1 MTFTTLSN
9 FLLDYYHILKG
20 LHILA
25 FVAWMAGLLYLP
37 RLMAYHH
44 RFAVNSEAYQTFCT
58 MERRLLT
65 IIMNPAMIATFLLGL
80 CLTCVPGVVDFH
92 QHWFSL
98 KILLVLLL
106 AAFQGILSRWV
117 REFQNDHPPHS
128 ERFFRVLNEVP
139 FVLLIVIVFLVILK
153 PF

>member
-1 MTFTTLSN
+1 MNFEAFQY
-9 FLLDYYHILKG
+9 FLLDYYHVLKA

-44 RFAVNSEAYQTFCT
+44 RFEVNTEAYSTFST
-58 MERRLLT
+58 MERRLLK
-65 IIMNPAMIATFLLGL
+65 IIMNPSMIAVFVFGLLL
-80 CLTCVPGVVDFH
+80 ACVPGVVDFH

-98 KILLVLLL
+98 KVVFVLGL
-106 AAFQGILSRWV
+106 AALQGVMSGWARQ
-117 REFQNDHPPHS
+117 FQNGSPPKS
-128 ERFFRVLNEVP
+128 EKFFRILNEVP
-139 FVLLIVIVFLVILK
+139 FLLLIAIVFLVILK

>member
-1 MTFTTLSN
+1 MNFEDFQY
-9 FLLDYYHILKG
+9 FLLDYYHTLKA

-44 RFAVNSEAYQTFCT
+44 RFEIGSDGYVTFCT
-58 MERRLLT
+58 MERRLLK
-65 IIMNPAMIATFLLGL
+65 IIMNPSMIAVFILGL
-80 CLTCVPGVVDFH
+80 LLTCVPGVVDFH

-98 KILLVLLL
+98 KVIFVLMLAALQGVMSGWARQFEKGLPPKSEKFFRILNEIPFLLL
-106 AAFQGILSRWV
+106 IAI
-117 REFQNDHPPHS
+117 
-128 ERFFRVLNEVP
+128 
-139 FVLLIVIVFLVILK
+139 IFLVILK